1 MKYILSFAMM
11 IALLSCNAQ
20 QKENTSG
27 TEQSV
32 QQSLYSDVSNE
43 EAKVLINGR
52 PDLQIIDVRTD
63 GEVAQGIID
72 GAVQIDIS
80 KPSFE
85 RELTELDKNAPVLV
99 YCRSGGRSKTAQN
112 RMKDMGFKEVHNLR
126 NGYSQWK

>member
-20 QKENTSG
+20 QKENASG

-85 RELTELDKNAPVLV
+85 RELAELDKNAPVLV

>member
-20 QKENTSG
+20 QQENASG

-43 EAKVLINGR
+43 EAKALINGR

-85 RELTELDKNAPVLV
+85 RELAELDKNAPVLV

>member
-20 QKENTSG
+20 QQENASG

-85 RELTELDKNAPVLV
+85 RELAELDKNAPVLV

>member
-85 RELTELDKNAPVLV
+85 RELAELDKNAPVLV